1 MAMSLFN
8 ASRVYPIRTLRSPR
22 GAGRGACLLFAV
34 LAIILIGLPVA
45 QSPAQAQEANPPGS
59 VEQAPGKGESLPFVR
74 EQYLAAFDQVWQ
86 TIRDTHWDA
95 ELIERVWLP
104 AREQY
109 RSRLEHAGSR
119 AEATAILKE
128 LLLELKQSHFE
139 IIPADVYAA
148 SEKAEAM
155 GGEGWNGLTFRSVE
169 NRFTVTQVEPD
180 SPASKAGVEVGWVLQ
195 QVRPAGEEK
204 PLTAAEMI
212 ELADKL
218 CQVRGYRPE
227 YARSLIS
234 MSTTT
239 GEIGQKYEMSFLD
252 NRDGEQNV
260 VLQLAKGPG
269 NAAKLG
275 NLPLIYVN
283 FEYRK
288 LPDHVGYIRFNAFL
302 DAPRLIK
309 EYEAALR
316 DEHNSRGVILD
327 MRGNIGGLVFLA
339 MGMSGWFV
347 DAPHSLGKMQSKA
360 NTMKLT
366 LNPRKPRYDKPVAIL
381 VDECSVS
388 CAELFPGGLQELKA
402 ARIFGSRTAGQLI
415 PAQVVKLPTGDGF
428 LHAIS
433 SLESESGYVWEGNGV
448 QPDEPV
454 VLTRSLLQRDPDP
467 VLSAARKWIAGEAG
481 K

>member
-1 MAMSLFN
+1 MAMSLKVSKTVSPHLQFQPD
-8 ASRVYPIRTLRSPR
+8 SRS
-22 GAGRGACLLFAV
+22 GRGNGLLLVMLALAWAGHSFAPSC
-34 LAIILIGLPVA
+34 GR
-45 QSPAQAQEANPPGS
+45 AQEATPPAA
-59 VEQAPGKGESLPFVR
+59 VPPAPAEAEELPFVR

-86 TIRDTHWDA
+86 TVRDTHWNA
-95 ELIERVWLP
+95 ELIEQVWLP
-104 AREQY
+104 ARERYLPRMEQ
-109 RSRLEHAGSR
+109 AGSR
-119 AEATAILKE
+119 EEATKILKE
-128 LLLELKQSHFE
+128 LLLELKLSHFE
-139 IIPADVYAA
+139 IIAADAYAA
-148 SEKAEAM
+148 SEKAESM

-169 NRFTVTQVEPD
+169 DCFTVTQVAPD
-180 SPASKAGVEVGWVLQ
+180 SPASKAGIEVGWVLQ
-195 QVRPAGEEK
+195 QVRPAGEDK
-204 PLTAAEMI
+204 PMTAAEMI

-239 GEIGQKYEMSFLD
+239 GEIGQEYEMRFLD

-260 VLQLAKGPG
+260 VMQLAKGPG

-316 DEHNSRGVILD
+316 DEHNSRGLIID
-327 MRGNIGGLVFLA
+327 MRGNVGGLIFLA

-402 ARIFGSRTAGQLI
+402 ARIFGARTAGQLI

-467 VLSAARKWIAGEAG
+467 VLSAARKWIAGESG